1 MEGELASLFGLGDD
15 SGALL
20 TLVWILPVII
30 LIFYGQRIQL
40 YITSGEIGKKIGK
53 LDEYATES
61 RDVLVRHAR
70 GALEPGFEEGLGRMI
85 DYFTIVPVD
94 MDPAGMVERVRH
106 VVRSREESTR
116 ARIASMA
123 GSLSEHEIARTQAL
137 VEVCATLR
145 SLHSMVRHLHLTAKK
160 QNNYPLIL
168 PLQMMLPFVMEQA
181 EALRASMDA
190 FARSV
195 PVGDGIGPMVVG
207 SMMAG
212 LKKREAAF
220 QTVAADAELE
230 GRRLVLLKAR
240 GPMPAVGRLE
250 DALASLVASSRPDA
264 IVMVDAALKLEGE
277 EAGAVAH
284 GFGAAMGGTG
294 AERASIESLATR
306 EGIPVHS
313 VVVKE
318 SVKDALSPMPEA
330 IASAAAVAAD
340 AVRSAI
346 TDNTERGALVAV
358 LGVGN
363 TSGVSQ

>member
-1 MEGELASLFGLGDD
+1 MEDELASLFSLGDD
-15 SGALL
+15 SALL

-61 RDVLVRHAR
+61 RDELLRSAR
-70 GALEPGFEEGLGRMI
+70 GMLEPGFEDRLERII

-106 VVRSREESTR
+106 VVRSREDSTR
-116 ARIASMA
+116 AHIESMA
-123 GSLSEHEIARTQAL
+123 SGLSEQEVARAQAL

-145 SLHSMVRHLHLTAKK
+145 SLHAMVRHLHLTAKK

-181 EALRASMDA
+181 EALHASMAA
-190 FARSV
+190 FARPV

-207 SMMAG
+207 SMMSG
-212 LKKREAAF
+212 LEKREAAF
-220 QTVAADAELE
+220 QTVAADAELD
-230 GRRLVLLKAR
+230 GRRLVLVKAR
-240 GPMPAVGRLE
+240 GPMPTVGRLE
-250 DALASLVASSRPDA
+250 DALASLVASSRPDV

-277 EAGAVAH
+277 ETGAIAH

-294 AERASIESLATR
+294 AERASIEALATR

-318 SVKDALSPMPEA
+318 SVKDALSPMREA
-330 IASAAAVAAD
+330 IAAAAPAAAD
-340 AVRSAI
+340 AVRAAV
-346 TDNTERGALVAV
+346 TENAPRGALVAV